1 MPRIPEKSPKD
12 QNIKEARER
21 AIVAA
26 LAEYRS
32 PGNTIG
38 LNVIAEKK
46 GLPPATL
53 YQRLHGTVSIITSN
67 KAKGNLSEEE
77 EKIWLD
83 WQVGLA
89 QRGFPEDHQQL
100 HT

>member
-1 MPRIPEKSPKD
+1 MPRIPEKVPKD
-12 QNIKEARER
+12 QNIKEAQEQ
-21 AIVAA
+21 AIIVA

-32 PGNTIG
+32 LGNTIG
-38 LNVIAEKK
+38 LNVIAEKR

-53 YQRLHGTVSIITSN
+53 YRQLHGAASVITLN

-77 EKIWLD
+77 ESFWLD

-89 QRGFPEDHQQL
+89 
-100 HT
+100 

>member
-1 MPRIPEKSPKD
+1 MPKIPEKLPKN
-12 QNIKEARER
+12 QSVKEAWER

-32 PGNTIG
+32 PGNAVG

-53 YQRLHGTVSIITSN
+53 YQWLHGAVSIRTSN
-67 KAKGNLSEEE
+67 KAKGNLSVEEE
-77 EKIWLD
+77 RIWLD

-89 QRGFPEDHQQL
+89 
-100 HT
+100 